1 MHIMI
6 IGGGS
11 LGYSVA
17 KSLRED
23 GHDIVVIEK
32 NKATAK
38 KIAELLDVLVIN
50 SDGVDINTLN
60 DADMNLVGVFMA
72 LTGNDET
79 NLMAC
84 QIAKSSNIE
93 RVVARA
99 NKEENKKLYEQVG
112 VDVVLSPL
120 LISASAFT
128 DAISKDVKTICI
140 LDGHFEII
148 EHLLEEKGKAHGR
161 SIKEL
166 NFPEEARIMIIYRD
180 GKAILPYGD
189 TRLKV
194 KDKLIIL
201 SMRNKVKKVLSRL

>member
-1 MHIMI
+1 MI
-6 IGGGS
+6 IGGGR

-32 NKATAK
+32 DKETAK
-38 KIAELLDVLVIN
+38 KIADQLDVLVIN
-50 SDGVDINTLN
+50 SDGVDIRTLN
-60 DADMNLVGVFMA
+60 DAGLNQVNVFMT

-84 QIAKSSNIE
+84 QIAKSSNIK
-93 RVVARA
+93 RLIARA
-99 NKEENKKLYEQVG
+99 NKEENKKLYEQIG

-140 LDGHFEII
+140 LDGNFEII
-148 EHLLEEKGKAHGR
+148 EHTLDKKGKAHGKR
-161 SIKEL
+161 IKEL
-166 NFPEEARIMIIYRD
+166 DFPEEARIMIIYRD

-189 TRLKV
+189 TRLQV

-201 SMRNKVKKVLSRL
+201 SMRRKVKDVLSRL